1 LSWDA
6 YASLKGTGYTRID
19 IRKDKTSGKLYV
31 LEANAQ
37 CGISED
43 ENYTSIGAI
52 LKMTGKTFTELVT
65 EIITEAIDK
74 YKFSSVNVINEV
86 VSLVNNSSN
95 TL

>member
-1 LSWDA
+1 
-6 YASLKGTGYTRID
+6 
-19 IRKDKTSGKLYV
+19 
-31 LEANAQ
+31 
-37 CGISED
+37 
-43 ENYTSIGAI
+43 
-52 LKMTGKTFTELVT
+52 MTGKTFTELVT